1 MSAPFRHTLRIRYA
15 EVDMQGHAF
24 NAHYLT
30 YVDDACTAWLRA
42 RMGDFEAMGFDLVLK
57 TATLTWHRGARFDE
71 ELAIDVTARRWGT
84 TSFDVGFEGSVGEQ
98 PVFEAVVT
106 YVSVT
111 PGTLEP
117 APPPSDVRAALA

>member
-1 MSAPFRHTLRIRYA
+1 MSPPFRHALRIRYA

-30 YVDDACTAWLRA
+30 YVDDACTAWLRD
-42 RMGDFEAMGFDLVLK
+42 RVGDFQALGFDMVLK

-71 ELAIDVTARRWGT
+71 ELAIDVTCRRWGT

-98 PVFEAVVT
+98 PVFDAVVT

-111 PGTLEP
+111 PGALTP
-117 APPPSDVRAALA
+117 APAPEAVRAALA